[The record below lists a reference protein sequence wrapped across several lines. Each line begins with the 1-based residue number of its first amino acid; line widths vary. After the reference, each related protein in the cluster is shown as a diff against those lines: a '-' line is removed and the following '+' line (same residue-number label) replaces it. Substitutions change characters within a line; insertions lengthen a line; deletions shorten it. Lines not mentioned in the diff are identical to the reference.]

1 MNIAFVDLKG
11 AVPYKPRQ
19 FIERQR
25 ISAGRAAQP
34 AAFDMAKC
42 QAFVKEITG
51 TEKTS

>member
-25 ISAGRAAQP
+25 DFRRSSRSAGG
-34 AAFDMAKC
+34 FDMAKC
-42 QAFVKEITG
+42 QAFALGITE